1 MKQSVLD
8 ELLKNKGSFNQL
20 HGIRYHNLAYE
31 AGAAC
36 TGDIVE
42 LFDSVDGELMAHV
55 CSECGAMRD
64 E

>member
-1 MKQSVLD
+1 MKQRVLD
-8 ELLKNKGSFNQL
+8 ELLKNKGKFNQL
-20 HGIRYHNLAYE
+20 HGHEYHNE
-31 AGAAC
+31 ADAVC
-36 TGDIVE
+36 HGDIVE

>member
-1 MKQSVLD
+1 MKQRVLD

-20 HGIRYHNLAYE
+20 HGVRYHNLAYE

-36 TGDIVE
+36 PGDVVE